1 MNQRSNNNRD
11 TLRREGTHRS
21 RRSSYDEVPAQR
33 RVAERGF
40 NPEGASRVV
49 IGIVLFLLCFVVG
62 RLVYLQVFR
71 ADWLADKARERT
83 NVIPIA
89 ARRGTIYD
97 RNGNVLAMSVDCK
110 TVYAN
115 PKEVQDVQ
123 TTADVLARVL
133 GGTSRDYHDALSQDT
148 TFVYLSKLVDNSVA
162 EELQEQL
169 SANGCTGV
177 HFLPDVKRVYPYGE
191 VGAQVIGMI
200 NAEGHGLT
208 GLEYYYDEMLSGSD
222 GSRLMEAGAD
232 GTPIA
237 GGAYEETPAKDGTG
251 IVISLDVDVQRAAE
265 TAVARGVRA
274 GRADAGSA
282 VVTDPDN
289 GEILAI
295 CSTPFFNPN
304 DLANATNESLSL
316 KPVVHSY
323 ELGSVY
329 KVLTVAIGIEQG
341 IVHAGTTY
349 YVPGSVMVGD
359 DEVHDDDMR
368 KESMYMDVREIM
380 RRSSNTGA
388 VMVGEAIGEQ
398 CLYDGF
404 ASFGIGTI
412 TGVDYPGEAGGL
424 VPQLED
430 WTGATLGATSFGQ
443 GFAVPPI
450 QLVSAVGAVANGGTL
465 LTPHLLVAREDH
477 QSISWPERGK
487 PISQA
492 TCDELNDILR
502 TVAEEGT
509 ATAARVPGYELVGKT
524 GTGEVADEEHGGYRD
539 DVYNSS
545 YIGYLPVG
553 EQRVLAYLGLYGT
566 EYLASY
572 CACPAWAE
580 MMEEALHKLGIPP
593 TLEVTAKD
601 YELNDYSYYYKT
613 FDFDAPQDDKKKD
626 KEQAEAQNGE
636 DAQDSQGSAG
646 DAHDAYSAYDDY
658 EEEY

>member
-1 MNQRSNNNRD
+1 MSQSNHRNN
-11 TLRREGTHRS
+11 LRREAPRRS
-21 RRSSYDEVPAQR
+21 RRSSYDEVPVQR
-33 RVAERGF
+33 RAADQDFDIGVVTKRVIVIVLVLLGLVAVRLAWLQLVEAPSLAER
-40 NPEGASRVV
+40 ARV
-49 IGIVLFLLCFVVG
+49 
-62 RLVYLQVFR
+62 
-71 ADWLADKARERT
+71 RT
-83 NVIPIA
+83 NEIPLA
-89 ARRGTIYD
+89 AKRGAIYD

-115 PKEVQDVQ
+115 PHEVQDASA
-123 TTADVLARVL
+123 TAAALAASL
-133 GGTSRDYHDALSQDT
+133 GGTAQDYLDELGQDT
-148 TFVYLSKLVDNSVA
+148 TFVYLSKRVDNSLA
-162 EELQEQL
+162 EALQDRL
-169 SANGCTGV
+169 SAEGLTGV
-177 HFLPDVKRVYPYGE
+177 HFLPDTKRVYPYGE
-191 VGAQVIGMI
+191 VGAQVLGMV

-208 GLEYYYDEMLSGSD
+208 GLEYRYDAILSGSD

-237 GGAYEETPAKDGTG
+237 GGAYEETPAKDGVG
-251 IVISLDVDVQRAAE
+251 IVISLDVDIQRAAE

-274 GRADAGSA
+274 GEAEAGSA
-282 VVTDPDN
+282 VVTDPDT

-295 CSTPFFNPN
+295 CSTPFFDPD

-323 ELGSVY
+323 ELGSVF
-329 KVLTVAIGIEQG
+329 KVLTVAIGIEHN
-341 IVHAGTTY
+341 IVHAGTTF

-368 KESMYMDVREIM
+368 AEAMYMDVREIM

-398 CLYDGF
+398 YLHDGF
-404 ASFGIGTI
+404 ASFGIGTA
-412 TGVDYPGEAGGL
+412 TGVDYPGEADGL
-424 VPQLED
+424 VSQLQD

-450 QLVSAVGAVANGGTL
+450 QLVSAIGAVANGDSL

-477 QSISWPERGK
+477 EGVSWAERGK
-487 PISQA
+487 PLSQA

-524 GTGEVADEEHGGYRD
+524 GTGEVADEEHGGYKKD
-539 DVYNSS
+539 EYNSS

-553 EQRVLAYLGLYGT
+553 ERRVLAYLGLYGT
-566 EYLASY
+566 QYLASY
-572 CACPAWAE
+572 VACPAWAE

-593 TLEVTAKD
+593 TLPVTEKD
-601 YELNDYSYYYKT
+601 YELNEYSYYYKT
-613 FDFDAPQDDKKKD
+613 FDFDAPPDERKKD
-626 KEQAEAQNGE
+626 DEQEAADEEG
-636 DAQDSQGSAG
+636 GG
-646 DAHDAYSAYDDY
+646 DASSDAEGEYDTLA
-658 EEEY
+658 